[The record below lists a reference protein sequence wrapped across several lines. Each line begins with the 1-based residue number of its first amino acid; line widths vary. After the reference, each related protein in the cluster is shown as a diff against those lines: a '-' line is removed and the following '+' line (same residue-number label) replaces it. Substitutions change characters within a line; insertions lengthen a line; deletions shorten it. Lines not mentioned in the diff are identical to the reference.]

1 MSTKSSLK
9 TELSTEQISSC
20 FMLRC
25 GAIAID
31 YMLVVAPIVIGI
43 LIGRVLG
50 YDGSKLFKSSAY
62 NLGLTTSFLLLALNL
77 FLLPSINGR
86 TVGKILTGL
95 KIMTK
100 NNKHVGFLRIF
111 IRHFIGYPLGILT
124 LGIGFLIAIFNPDG
138 RALHDIIA
146 GTKVSCSNEAK

>member
-1 MSTKSSLK
+1 MSTTRSLK
-9 TELSTEQISSC
+9 TEIPTEQILSC

-31 YMLVVAPIVIGI
+31 YILVVAPIVIGL
-43 LIGRVLG
+43 LIGRILG

-62 NLGLTTSFLLLALNL
+62 NLGLTTSFLLLALDF

-95 KIMTK
+95 KITTK
-100 NNKHVGFLRIF
+100 NNKQVDFFRIF

-124 LGIGFLIAIFNPDG
+124 LGIGFLIAIFSPNG